1 MILFLAASTGLVFLN
16 LKLKGGGDFYVHWV
30 ASRGFVFNNI
40 DPYSS
45 QIPASVQRLVY
56 EGAAKAG
63 EEPYILDTPFQ
74 ILLLYFPF
82 SLLSDPQLARA
93 FYTLILELALFGLAI
108 QSLRLT
114 AWEMPRIFAVLFFVF
129 SVFNFYS
136 YQAILE
142 ASPVLLLGFL
152 YAEILILIRAEMDE
166 LAGALMAVSL
176 YYWEVGAPFLL
187 IIFLRMIYEKRNRV
201 LSGFF
206 MLSLVLLVI
215 SFLGYPNWILPY
227 LRAGSN
233 NLRAD
238 FGFNIHDVLS
248 TLWPSYGGPLAWIF
262 LAVIIIAL
270 GYEWTMARTGEPRRF
285 YWVACLSLAA
295 APLLGFRTEMEHLSV
310 LVIPL
315 ALVFAI
321 IYERWRK
328 YGAGLTYLLLLLV
341 LAAPWIAY
349 FFAFDRFGA
358 IAQEITF
365 LFLPLFTI
373 IGLYWIRWW
382 AIRPPRI
389 WTDLVPRS

>member
-1 MILFLAASTGLVFLN
+1 MILFLAISAGLVFLN

-30 ASRGFVFNNI
+30 ASRGFVFDNI

-45 QIPASVQRLVY
+45 QVPASVQRLVY

-238 FGFNIHDVLS
+238 FGFNIHDVLT
-248 TLWPSYGGPLAWIF
+248 TLWPSYGGPLAWVF

-285 YWVACLSLAA
+285 YWAACLSLAA